1 MTEACASLQRGMAAS
16 IQREMAEAYRDQK
29 MAEAVN
35 CQRLRFDGA
44 QIPTQSQAQLVRT
57 FRRLRTEAERCDLFD
72 LAQDLGA
79 FAEACSTDDRKNLQ
93 ALLGLP
99 QIRSQGEL
107 LRALSQQAHGVE
119 QALLATQDPARAA
132 FLADRP
138 SKSRDTILTAL
149 ASSGNF
155 DLQHRMGSLMNG
167 GGNFKLMSMLCPGR
181 EDEQRARLAE
191 FEASDPLTECRE
203 QEADFLASRAA
214 ASALPSWTQA
224 NEMGRRAWS
233 ALRFWTAEMA
243 WSRALDLLDDAITP
257 REHAKILTNRSY
269 ARVLLGRRCRS
280 TGVGYFKSSVA
291 LLEAAAADAER
302 ATHLDACWIKGAVRQ
317 AEALSALGPY
327 HRSLEV
333 CRILSKA
340 VKIADDLPQEDR
352 ASQQTVCDGLPAAL
366 ASAKTRAKVWCA
378 VKPGTAPD
386 AAVWEATEKLTK
398 TIARALALP
407 QQEDSAAASINLGR
421 QIADNVATIGAL
433 LQAGYCDEAW
443 RFADEE
449 TPDKLQLELRK
460 LVRVFPCVFTHAH
473 TRTRTRMRT
482 CICIHMYDGTLV
494 AAPSGAQRY
503 PGHQRLARRV
513 SA

>member
-1 MTEACASLQRGMAAS
+1 M
-16 IQREMAEAYRDQK
+16 
-29 MAEAVN
+29 
-35 CQRLRFDGA
+35 
-44 QIPTQSQAQLVRT
+44 
-57 FRRLRTEAERCDLFD
+57 
-72 LAQDLGA
+72 
-79 FAEACSTDDRKNLQ
+79 
-93 ALLGLP
+93 
-99 QIRSQGEL
+99 
-107 LRALSQQAHGVE
+107 
-119 QALLATQDPARAA
+119 
-132 FLADRP
+132 
-138 SKSRDTILTAL
+138 
-149 ASSGNF
+149 
-155 DLQHRMGSLMNG
+155 MNG
-167 GGNFKLMSMLCPGR
+167 GGNIKLMSMLCPGR

-191 FEASDPLTECRE
+191 FEATDPLTECRE
-203 QEADFLASRAA
+203 QEAGFLASRTA

-333 CRILSKA
+333 CRFLSKT
-340 VKIADDLPQEDR
+340 VKIPDDLPQEDR
-352 ASQQTVCDGLPAAL
+352 ASEQTVCDGLPAAL

-386 AAVWEATEKLTK
+386 AAVGEATEKLAK

-407 QQEDSAAASINLGR
+407 QQEDSAAAASIWGDRLRTMWQPLGR
-421 QIADNVATIGAL
+421 CCRPGTATRRGAS
-433 LQAGYCDEAW
+433 Q
-443 RFADEE
+443 
-449 TPDKLQLELRK
+449 TRK
-460 LVRVFPCVFTHAH
+460 L
-473 TRTRTRMRT
+473 RTN
-482 CICIHMYDGTLV
+482 CNLNC
-494 AAPSGAQRY
+494 AS
-503 PGHQRLARRV
+503 
-513 SA
+513 